1 MDKYFHMAFKGRD
14 EATEFE
20 KATVVIFRDIF
31 GFQAEHVGP
40 IGLTPDVFIVSDYAG
55 YAGIIDNKAYKE
67 YSINNDHHNRMVH
80 NYIPTYLDRGQPLA
94 FFSYIA
100 GGFGKHIDS
109 QLNAITS
116 ETGISGSAMVVS
128 NIINMIERQQTN
140 PYTHNEIKDIFSLNR
155 RVVLSDLN
163 I

>member
-1 MDKYFHMAFKGRD
+1 
-14 EATEFE
+14 
-20 KATVVIFRDIF
+20 
-31 GFQAEHVGP
+31 
-40 IGLTPDVFIVSDYAG
+40 
-55 YAGIIDNKAYKE
+55 
-67 YSINNDHHNRMVH
+67 MVH